1 MNFGKVVETA
11 KKILM
16 QKSVEEDSVQ
26 GITCRAFTSTLFPRY
41 PDLSL
46 RLFGYFH
53 YSSGSNTVD
62 KISQSAFRSQVDKL
76 LSVISDESLV
86 EVYVKMFAACN
97 PEISRDNFRD
107 LIMTAYK
114 LAMDHYPEG
123 AQTCIKIYR
132 TIQSVIDAVFHRKE
146 SISVL
151 FAAHWLGVHCP
162 KLVAGVH
169 KYVVHVLTTAYRT
182 AGQQTVS
189 QTEQV
194 EHDKGLELTTPV
206 LEKSFSYVSSSSG
219 DSTSVSL
226 PLSQVWLLATSL
238 PALYTKPQQL
248 SPCSASNGMTSQ
260 GSHHLL
266 VKMIGSVFPS
276 HWVPLYNSNT
286 QGLGAN
292 RFLTH
297 VLNYRGATLVFLR
310 GENGVEFMLGS
321 SSEWK
326 ESHLYRGEGDC
337 IIMQLLPE
345 YYVIERGPKI
355 LYLNTSIRGYPKG
368 IRAGSDPRKPSI
380 VVDED
385 FSKVTYKEIPY
396 QLVNVEVWG
405 CGKPEQREA
414 QLEIKKWEVKEAE
427 KQRVVK
433 INAAEWVDHPDRYL
447 LELAGRPVYNN
458 TAS

>member
-1 MNFGKVVETA
+1 
-11 KKILM
+11 M

-46 RLFGYFH
+46 RLFGYLH
-53 YSSGSNTVD
+53 YSSGSTTVD
-62 KISQSAFRSQVDKL
+62 RISQSAFKSQVDKL
-76 LSVISDESLV
+76 LSVISDESLI

-97 PEISRDNFRD
+97 PEISRENYRD

-132 TIQSVIDAVFHRKE
+132 TVQAVIDSTFHRKE
-146 SISVL
+146 NVSVP

-162 KLVAGVH
+162 KLVSGVH

-182 AGQQTVS
+182 AGQNVT

-194 EHDKGLELTTPV
+194 GLELTTPV
-206 LEKSFSYVSSSSG
+206 LDKSFTFTTSSSG
-219 DSTSVSL
+219 DNSSVSL

-238 PALYTKPQQL
+238 PPLFTKPQQL
-248 SPCSASNGMTSQ
+248 TPSTSSNGITSQ
-260 GSHHLL
+260 SSHLIL

-276 HWVPLYNSNT
+276 HWVPLYNSNS

-310 GENGVEFMLGS
+310 GEGGVEFMLGS

-326 ESHLYRGEGDC
+326 ESHQYRGEENC
-337 IIMQLLPE
+337 VIMQLLPE
-345 YYVIERGPKI
+345 YHVIERGPKI

-368 IRAGSDPRKPSI
+368 IRAGSDPRKPAI
-380 VVDED
+380 VVNED
-385 FSKVTYKEIPY
+385 FNKVTYKEIPY
-396 QLVNVEVWG
+396 HLISVEVWG

-414 QLEIKKWEVKEAE
+414 QLEIKKWEIKEAE